1 MQKIQL
7 LAFCDVLQF
16 IKHRDSEKKDYLGWQ
31 HETAVA
37 VAAAHTEVLMNLT
50 FFVLEC
56 VRVAEK

>member
-16 IKHRDSEKKDYLGWQ
+16 IKHRDSEKNDYLGWQ
-31 HETAVA
+31 HETA

-56 VRVAEK
+56 VRAAEK

>member
-1 MQKIQL
+1 MCYSLSNTVI
-7 LAFCDVLQF
+7 V
-16 IKHRDSEKKDYLGWQ
+16 KKDYLGWQ

-56 VRVAEK
+56 VRAAEK